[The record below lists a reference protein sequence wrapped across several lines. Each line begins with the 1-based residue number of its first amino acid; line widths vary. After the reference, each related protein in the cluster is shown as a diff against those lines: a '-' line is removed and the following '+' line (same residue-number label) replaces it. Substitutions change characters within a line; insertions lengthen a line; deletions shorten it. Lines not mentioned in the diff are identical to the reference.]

1 MHDSEQISRFL
12 GGTAFAVIGASKD
25 RAKFGNQVLRAYLA
39 AGLEVHVVHPRE
51 TEIEGV
57 PCVARVD
64 DLPDGIHGV
73 SLITP
78 PPVTAGLLPA
88 IAARGI
94 RRVWLQPGAESGE
107 ALQLAQ
113 ELGLDCI
120 AGGPC
125 LLIEIDQGDPA
136 G

>member
-1 MHDSEQISRFL
+1 MQQSAQIARFL
-12 GGTAFAVIGASKD
+12 EGRTFAVVGASKD
-25 RAKFGNQVLRAYLA
+25 RAKFGNQVLRCYQA
-39 AGLEVHVVHPRE
+39 AGRTVHVVHPRE
-51 TEIEGV
+51 EEIEGV
-57 PCVARVD
+57 RCVARVD
-64 DLPDGIHGV
+64 DLPDGVDGV

-78 PPVTAGLLPA
+78 PPVTESVLPA

-94 RRVWLQPGAESGE
+94 SRVWLQPGAESPD
-107 ALQLAQ
+107 ALRLAA

-125 LLIEIDQGDPA
+125 LLVEMPVDGR